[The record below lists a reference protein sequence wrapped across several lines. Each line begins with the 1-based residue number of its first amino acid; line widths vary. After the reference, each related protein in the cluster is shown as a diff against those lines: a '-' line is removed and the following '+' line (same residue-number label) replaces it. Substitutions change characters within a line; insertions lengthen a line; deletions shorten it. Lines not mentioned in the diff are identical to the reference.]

1 MLLKKWK
8 MNGRNV
14 MKQYVNHSGHGVAG
28 LPWYIII
35 LLYIMVY
42 WKWIVIPIITIA
54 TIWCIKYIIQK

>member
-1 MLLKKWK
+1 
-8 MNGRNV
+8 